1 MGDDDIIPPQPNLPP
16 NGGDTPTSNTND
28 IQGSFFKKSNAAD
41 TTSLEKPG
49 DEIGPYKLLTQ
60 IGEGGFGT
68 VWMAERRKPFVQR
81 VALKIIKAGMDS
93 KNVLARF
100 DQERQAL
107 ALMNHPNIAKVLD
120 GGLTPAGRPYFAMEY
135 VKGEPI
141 TNFCDNRK
149 LSLKDRLQLFT
160 QVCDAIQ
167 HAHTKGIIH
176 RDLKPGNI
184 LVTSGEGDAAQAKVI
199 DFGVAKAL
207 TQRMSEQTIFT
218 ETGQMIGT
226 PEYMSPEQAE
236 PDASDI
242 DTRSDVYSLGVVLY
256 ELLCGALPFEKK
268 ELRNKAY
275 REVQRMIRED
285 DPPTP
290 AARLSSIAK
299 SDTALSSRIATARRE
314 LPVSLNHTLKS
325 ELEWIPLKALRKERN
340 ERYETPNDLAD
351 DIRNYIDGK
360 PLIAAPVSKAYRM
373 RKYVRRNR
381 GLVVAVG
388 AIVAALVIGLGV
400 ASWQWRVAEGQK
412 TETEQALKQIEN
424 EVAIAST
431 RRGFDALN
439 ANYLSLAFE
448 EKDQLKEG
456 GWAERFT
463 TRLLSSLLDQ
473 SIDVLKGHKDVVI
486 SVAFSPDGNTIASGS
501 RDKTIRL
508 WDRASTKEIAAHK
521 SSGICVAFS
530 PDGNTI
536 ASASLGGTIL
546 LLDCASA
553 KRIAVLKGH
562 VDSVNCIA
570 FSPDGNTIA
579 SASYEMTSAFSDG
592 TIRLWDRASAK
603 EIAVYERS
611 GTYVAFSP
619 DGYAIAS
626 ADGNTIRLWDR
637 ASAKEIAVLMGH
649 KNIVNSVAFSPDG
662 NTIASASDDNTIRL
676 WDRASGKEVAVL
688 KGHEDVVISVAFSPD
703 GNTIASASNDGT
715 IRLWDRGSVNEI
727 PLLRGHKEQATCVA
741 FSPDGNT
748 IASASSDGTIRL
760 WDRASAKEIAVLM
773 GHKNIV
779 NSVAFSPDGNI
790 IASASDDKTIQLWD
804 RASAKQIAVLKGHE
818 NGVTCVAFSPD
829 GNTIA
834 SASDENIRLWD
845 RASAKEIAVLGIGGI
860 CVAFSLDGNTIASA
874 FSKEIYVW
882 NRASLKLIQLLL
894 GQDAKVKS
902 SFDYNVASVAFSPD
916 GKYIASS
923 SYDTV
928 IRLWDRA
935 SAKQI
940 AVLKGHEN
948 GITCVAFSPD
958 GNTIASASNDKTIR
972 LWNAGALRDRL
983 PMFQARHAQIATAK
997 KILAAD
1003 LVSAGTD
1010 SAALENLKTKVL
1022 ADPGLTGDARTATMI
1037 ALSEVELAIE
1047 IKDLKNQKHIQ
1058 YPITFTK
1065 VAAENGNLT
1074 DIKVAAE
1081 NGNFTEAVT
1090 LAASLPIEQLDATT
1104 LNDLAWKITTE
1115 WHSDDRVRDLRL
1127 ALRMAQK
1134 CVELNLGKEAASL
1147 DTLARVHWELGD
1159 KAKAIEIQR
1168 EAVGL
1173 LDVKNAFSAEM
1184 VAEMRASLHKY
1195 ETENAPTP
1203 TDKPTTLPAPPVT
1216 APTAPSITAPTSAS
1230 TPAVQPTATP
1240 VPH

>member
-1 MGDDDIIPPQPNLPP
+1 MGDEDIIPPQPNLPQD
-16 NGGDTPTSNTND
+16 GDNTPTTNTND
-28 IQGSFFKKSNAAD
+28 LQGSFFINKSAAD

-256 ELLCGALPFEKK
+256 ELLCGSLPFEKK
-268 ELRNKAY
+268 ELRSKAY

-314 LPVSLNHTLKS
+314 LPVSLNHALKS

-340 ERYETPNDLAD
+340 ERYETPSDLAD

-381 GLVVAVG
+381 SLVVAVG
-388 AIVAALVIGLGV
+388 AIISALVIGLGV
-400 ASWQWRVAEGQK
+400 ASWQWRVAEAQTIEADSARELAQAETVRAEAQTKIAETQK
-412 TETEQALKQIEN
+412 TETEQALKQIKT

-439 ANYLSLAFE
+439 ANNPSLGFV
-448 EKDQLKEG
+448 EKDQLKQS
-456 GWAERFT
+456 GWADRFT
-463 TRLLSSLLDQ
+463 TRLLGSLLDQ
-473 SIDVLKGHKDVVI
+473 SIAVLKGHESGVWSVTFSPDGNTIASASEDKTIRLWDRTSAKEIAVLKGHEDGVTSVAFSPDGNTIASASHDKTIRLWDRASANEIAVLKGHKSWVNCVAFSPDGNTIASASGDTTIRLWDRASTKEIAVLKGHEEEVI

-501 RDKTIRL
+501 WDK
-508 WDRASTKEIAAHK
+508 
-521 SSGICVAFS
+521 
-530 PDGNTI
+530 
-536 ASASLGGTIL
+536 
-546 LLDCASA
+546 
-553 KRIAVLKGH
+553 
-562 VDSVNCIA
+562 
-570 FSPDGNTIA
+570 
-579 SASYEMTSAFSDG
+579 
-592 TIRLWDRASAK
+592 
-603 EIAVYERS
+603 
-611 GTYVAFSP
+611 
-619 DGYAIAS
+619 
-626 ADGNTIRLWDR
+626 TIRLWDR
-637 ASAKEIAVLMGH
+637 ASAKEIAVLKGH
-649 KNIVNSVAFSPDG
+649 ESWVNCVAFSPDG
-662 NTIASASDDNTIRL
+662 NAIASGSNDDTIRL
-676 WDRASGKEVAVL
+676 WDRASLKEIAVL
-688 KGHEDVVISVAFSPD
+688 KGHEKEVA
-703 GNTIASASNDGT
+703 
-715 IRLWDRGSVNEI
+715 
-727 PLLRGHKEQATCVA
+727 CVA

-748 IASASSDGTIRL
+748 IASASWDKTVRLWDRTSAKEIAVLTGHEDWVTSVAFSPDGKTIASASDDKTIRL
-760 WDRASAKEIAVLM
+760 WDRASAKEIAVL
-773 GHKNIV
+773 
-779 NSVAFSPDGNI
+779 
-790 IASASDDKTIQLWD
+790 
-804 RASAKQIAVLKGHE
+804 KGHE
-818 NGVTCVAFSPD
+818 EEVISVAFSPD

-834 SASDENIRLWD
+834 SGSWDKTIRLWD
-845 RASAKEIAVLGIGGI
+845 RASAKEIAVLKGHESSVN
-860 CVAFSLDGNTIASA
+860 CVTFSPDGNTIASG
-874 FSKEIYVW
+874 SWDK
-882 NRASLKLIQLLL
+882 
-894 GQDAKVKS
+894 
-902 SFDYNVASVAFSPD
+902 
-916 GKYIASS
+916 
-923 SYDTV
+923 T

-935 SAKQI
+935 SAKEI
-940 AVLKGHEN
+940 AVLKGHEKEVSS
-948 GITCVAFSPD
+948 VAFSPD
-958 GNTIASASNDKTIR
+958 GNTIASVSEDKTIR
-972 LWNAGALRDRL
+972 LWDAVALRDRFPAL
-983 PMFQARHAQIATAK
+983 QARRAQIATAK
-997 KILAAD
+997 KNLAAD
-1003 LVSAGTD
+1003 LASAGTD
-1010 SAALENLKTKVL
+1010 SAALQNLKTKVL
-1022 ADPGLTGDARTATMI
+1022 ADPGLTGDARVATMI
-1037 ALSEVELAIE
+1037 ALREPELAIE
-1047 IKDLKNQKHIQ
+1047 IEDLENQNRIKNQMALIHG
-1058 YPITFTK
+1058 
-1065 VAAENGNLT
+1065 AAET
-1074 DIKVAAE
+1074 
-1081 NGNFTEAVT
+1081 GNFTEAMT
-1090 LAASLPIEQLDATT
+1090 LAESLPIEQLDATT

-1115 WHSDDRVRDLRL
+1115 WHSDDRVRDVRL

-1134 CVELNLGKEAASL
+1134 CFELDLGKDAASL
-1147 DTLARVHWELGD
+1147 DTLAYLHWKLGD

-1168 EAVGL
+1168 KAVGHL
-1173 LDVKNAFSAEM
+1173 LVDTKENLQQNS
-1184 VAEMRASLHKY
+1184 EMRARLHKY

-1203 TDKPTTLPAPPVT
+1203 AATPTVQPAATPAP
-1216 APTAPSITAPTSAS
+1216 
-1230 TPAVQPTATP
+1230 
-1240 VPH
+1240 H

>member
-1 MGDDDIIPPQPNLPP
+1 MGDDDTIPPQHNLPQDGDETLQHP
-16 NGGDTPTSNTND
+16 NKDAVGNFFKNTN
-28 IQGSFFKKSNAAD
+28 AAH

-93 KNVLARF
+93 KSVLARF

-107 ALMNHPNIAKVLD
+107 AVMNHPNIAKVLD

-141 TNFCDNRK
+141 TNFCDKRK

-314 LPVSLNHTLKS
+314 LPVSLNHALKS

-340 ERYETPNDLAD
+340 ERYETPSDLAD

-400 ASWQWRVAEGQK
+400 ASWQWRVAEGQMQIAEAQK
-412 TETEQALKQIEN
+412 QIAETQRTETEQALQQIKTEL
-424 EVAIAST
+424 AIAST

-439 ANYLSLAFE
+439 ANNPSLAYIE
-448 EKDQLKEG
+448 TAQLKQG
-456 GWAERFT
+456 GWSDRFT
-463 TRLLSSLLDQ
+463 TRLLGSLLDQ
-473 SIDVLKGHKDVVI
+473 SIAVLKEYEDGVLC
-486 SVAFSPDGNTIASGS
+486 VALSPDGNTIALAS
-501 RDKTIRL
+501 RDK
-508 WDRASTKEIAAHK
+508 
-521 SSGICVAFS
+521 
-530 PDGNTI
+530 
-536 ASASLGGTIL
+536 
-546 LLDCASA
+546 
-553 KRIAVLKGH
+553 
-562 VDSVNCIA
+562 
-570 FSPDGNTIA
+570 
-579 SASYEMTSAFSDG
+579 
-592 TIRLWDRASAK
+592 
-603 EIAVYERS
+603 
-611 GTYVAFSP
+611 
-619 DGYAIAS
+619 
-626 ADGNTIRLWDR
+626 TIRLWDR
-637 ASAKEIAVLMGH
+637 ASAKEIAVLKGHEEWVKSVAFSPDGNTIASGSYDKTIRLWDRASAKEIAVLNGHEGGVSCVAFSPDGNTIASGSNDTTIRLWNRASAKEIAVLKGGGVFALIESVAFSPDGNTIASGSYDKTIRLWDRASPKEIAVLNGHEGGVSCVAFSPDGNTIASADGETIRLRDRASAKEIAVLRGHRGHGVWIRSVAFSPDGNTIALGFGDNTIQLWALAALKEISVLNGH
-649 KNIVNSVAFSPDG
+649 KTTVYCIAFSPDGNIIASGSEDETIRLWDRASAKEIAVLKGHKSDVFCVAFSPDG

-676 WDRASGKEVAVL
+676 WDRASAKEIALL
-688 KGHEDVVISVAFSPD
+688 KGHESAVRSVAFSPDGNTIASASDDKTIRLWDRASAKEIAVLIGHEGVVISVAFSPD
-703 GNTIASASNDGT
+703 GNTIASSSGDNT
-715 IRLWDRGSVNEI
+715 TRLWNRASAKEI
-727 PLLRGHKEQATCVA
+727 AVLKGHESAVRSVA

-748 IASASSDGTIRL
+748 IASASDDKTIRL
-760 WDRASAKEIAVLM
+760 WDRASAKEIAVL
-773 GHKNIV
+773 
-779 NSVAFSPDGNI
+779 
-790 IASASDDKTIQLWD
+790 
-804 RASAKQIAVLKGHE
+804 KGHE
-818 NGVTCVAFSPD
+818 EWVRSVAFSPD

-834 SASDENIRLWD
+834 SSSGDNTIRLWD
-845 RASAKEIAVLGIGGI
+845 RASTKE
-860 CVAFSLDGNTIASA
+860 
-874 FSKEIYVW
+874 
-882 NRASLKLIQLLL
+882 
-894 GQDAKVKS
+894 
-902 SFDYNVASVAFSPD
+902 
-916 GKYIASS
+916 
-923 SYDTV
+923 
-928 IRLWDRA
+928 
-935 SAKQI
+935 I
-940 AVLKGHEN
+940 AVLKGHKK
-948 GITCVAFSPD
+948 GVTSVAFSPD
-958 GNTIASASNDKTIR
+958 GNTIASGSWDDTIR
-972 LWNAGALRDRL
+972 LWDAVALRDRFPAL
-983 PMFQARHAQIATAK
+983 QARRAQIATAK
-997 KILAAD
+997 KNLAAD
-1003 LVSAGTD
+1003 LASADKD

-1037 ALSEVELAIE
+1037 ALREVELNAELIQKQADALKAAQ
-1047 IKDLKNQKHIQ
+1047 IK
-1058 YPITFTK
+1058 
-1065 VAAENGNLT
+1065 A
-1074 DIKVAAE
+1074 
-1081 NGNFTEAVT
+1081 
-1090 LAASLPIEQLDATT
+1090 
-1104 LNDLAWKITTE
+1104 
-1115 WHSDDRVRDLRL
+1115 
-1127 ALRMAQK
+1127 
-1134 CVELNLGKEAASL
+1134 
-1147 DTLARVHWELGD
+1147 
-1159 KAKAIEIQR
+1159 
-1168 EAVGL
+1168 
-1173 LDVKNAFSAEM
+1173 
-1184 VAEMRASLHKY
+1184 
-1195 ETENAPTP
+1195 TP
-1203 TDKPTTLPAPPVT
+1203 TEKPATLPAPPVA
-1216 APTAPSITAPTSAS
+1216 APTAP
-1230 TPAVQPTATP
+1230 
-1240 VPH
+1240 

>member
-1 MGDDDIIPPQPNLPP
+1 MGDDDTIPPQHNLPQDGDETLQHP
-16 NGGDTPTSNTND
+16 NKDAVGNFFKNTN
-28 IQGSFFKKSNAAD
+28 AAH

-93 KNVLARF
+93 KSVLARF

-107 ALMNHPNIAKVLD
+107 AVMNHPNIAKVLD

-135 VKGEPI
+135 VKGESI

-603 EIAVYERS
+603 EIAVLKGHDGFINSVAFSPDGNTIASASANSTIRLWDRASAKEIAVYERS

-972 LWNAGALRDRL
+972 LWDRVSAKQIAVLKGHKNGITCIAFSPDGNTIASASNDKTIRLWNAGALRDRL
-983 PMFQARHAQIATAK
+983 PMFQARRAQIATAK
-997 KILAAD
+997 KNLAAD
-1003 LVSAGTD
+1003 LASAGTD

-1037 ALSEVELAIE
+1037 ALREVELNAVLI
-1047 IKDLKNQKHIQ
+1047 QKQ
-1058 YPITFTK
+1058 
-1065 VAAENGNLT
+1065 A
-1074 DIKVAAE
+1074 D
-1081 NGNFTEAVT
+1081 
-1090 LAASLPIEQLDATT
+1090 
-1104 LNDLAWKITTE
+1104 
-1115 WHSDDRVRDLRL
+1115 
-1127 ALRMAQK
+1127 
-1134 CVELNLGKEAASL
+1134 ELEAAQL
-1147 DTLARVHWELGD
+1147 KATL
-1159 KAKAIEIQR
+1159 
-1168 EAVGL
+1168 
-1173 LDVKNAFSAEM
+1173 
-1184 VAEMRASLHKY
+1184 
-1195 ETENAPTP
+1195 TE
-1203 TDKPTTLPAPPVT
+1203 KPATLSAPPVT
-1216 APTAPSITAPTSAS
+1216 APTAPSITAPTPAS

>member
-1 MGDDDIIPPQPNLPP
+1 MGDDDTIPPQPNLPQDDDETLQYP
-16 NGGDTPTSNTND
+16 DKD
-28 IQGSFFKKSNAAD
+28 AVGSFFKKTNAAD

-49 DEIGPYKLLTQ
+49 DEIGPYKLLSQ

-93 KNVLARF
+93 KSVLARF

-107 ALMNHPNIAKVLD
+107 AVMNHPNIAKVLD

-314 LPVSLNHTLKS
+314 LPVSLNHALKS

-340 ERYETPNDLAD
+340 ERYETPRDLAD

-412 TETEQALKQIEN
+412 QIAEAQTIEADSARELAQAETVRAEAQTKIAETQKTETEQALKQIKT

-439 ANYLSLAFE
+439 ANNPSLAYVE
-448 EKDQLKEG
+448 ETQLKQS
-456 GWAERFT
+456 GWADRFT
-463 TRLLSSLLDQ
+463 TRLLGSLLDQ
-473 SIDVLKGHKDVVI
+473 SI
-486 SVAFSPDGNTIASGS
+486 
-501 RDKTIRL
+501 
-508 WDRASTKEIAAHK
+508 
-521 SSGICVAFS
+521 
-530 PDGNTI
+530 
-536 ASASLGGTIL
+536 
-546 LLDCASA
+546 
-553 KRIAVLKGH
+553 
-562 VDSVNCIA
+562 
-570 FSPDGNTIA
+570 
-579 SASYEMTSAFSDG
+579 
-592 TIRLWDRASAK
+592 
-603 EIAVYERS
+603 
-611 GTYVAFSP
+611 
-619 DGYAIAS
+619 
-626 ADGNTIRLWDR
+626 
-637 ASAKEIAVLMGH
+637 
-649 KNIVNSVAFSPDG
+649 
-662 NTIASASDDNTIRL
+662 
-676 WDRASGKEVAVL
+676 AVL
-688 KGHEDVVISVAFSPD
+688 KGHEGGD
-703 GNTIASASNDGT
+703 
-715 IRLWDRGSVNEI
+715 
-727 PLLRGHKEQATCVA
+727 TCVA

-748 IASASSDGTIRL
+748 IASASTDNTIRL
-760 WDRASAKEIAVLM
+760 WDAV
-773 GHKNIV
+773 
-779 NSVAFSPDGNI
+779 
-790 IASASDDKTIQLWD
+790 
-804 RASAKQIAVLKGHE
+804 
-818 NGVTCVAFSPD
+818 
-829 GNTIA
+829 
-834 SASDENIRLWD
+834 
-845 RASAKEIAVLGIGGI
+845 
-860 CVAFSLDGNTIASA
+860 
-874 FSKEIYVW
+874 
-882 NRASLKLIQLLL
+882 
-894 GQDAKVKS
+894 
-902 SFDYNVASVAFSPD
+902 
-916 GKYIASS
+916 
-923 SYDTV
+923 
-928 IRLWDRA
+928 
-935 SAKQI
+935 
-940 AVLKGHEN
+940 
-948 GITCVAFSPD
+948 
-958 GNTIASASNDKTIR
+958 
-972 LWNAGALRDRL
+972 ALRDRFPAL
-983 PMFQARHAQIATAK
+983 QARRAQIATAK
-997 KILAAD
+997 KNLAAD
-1003 LVSAGTD
+1003 LASAGTD

-1037 ALSEVELAIE
+1037 ALREPELAIE
-1047 IKDLKNQKHIQ
+1047 IQDLENQNRIKNQITLIQ
-1058 YPITFTK
+1058 G
-1065 VAAENGNLT
+1065 AAET
-1074 DIKVAAE
+1074 
-1081 NGNFTEAVT
+1081 GNFTEAVT

-1104 LNDLAWKITTE
+1104 LNELAWKITTE

-1168 EAVGL
+1168 EAVGHL
-1173 LDVKNAFSAEM
+1173 LADTENLQQNSEIR
-1184 VAEMRASLHKY
+1184 ESLHKY

-1203 TDKPTTLPAPPVT
+1203 TAKPATLPAPPVT
-1216 APTAPSITAPTSAS
+1216 APTAPPITAPMPAS

>member
-1 MGDDDIIPPQPNLPP
+1 MGDEDIIPPQPNLPQD
-16 NGGDTPTSNTND
+16 GDNTPTTNTND
-28 IQGSFFKKSNAAD
+28 LQGSFFINKSAAD

-120 GGLTPAGRPYFAMEY
+120 GGLTPSGRPYFAMEY

-256 ELLCGALPFEKK
+256 ELLCGSLPFEKK
-268 ELRNKAY
+268 ELRSKAY

-314 LPVSLNHTLKS
+314 LPVSLNHALKS

-340 ERYETPNDLAD
+340 ERYETPSDLAD

-381 GLVVAVG
+381 SLVVAVG
-388 AIVAALVIGLGV
+388 AIISALVIGLGV
-400 ASWQWRVAEGQK
+400 ASWQWRVAEAQKQIAEAQTVAADSARELAQAETVRAEAQTKIAETQK
-412 TETEQALKQIEN
+412 TETEQALKQIKT

-439 ANYLSLAFE
+439 ANNPSLAFVE
-448 EKDQLKEG
+448 TGQLKQS
-456 GWAERFT
+456 GWADRFT
-463 TRLLSSLLDQ
+463 TRLLGSLLDQ
-473 SIDVLKGHKDVVI
+473 SIAVLKGHEDHVVCVAFSPDGNI
-486 SVAFSPDGNTIASGS
+486 IASASWDKAIRLWDRASAKEIAVLKGHEEAVSSVAFSPDGNTIASGS
-501 RDKTIRL
+501 YD
-508 WDRASTKEIAAHK
+508 
-521 SSGICVAFS
+521 
-530 PDGNTI
+530 
-536 ASASLGGTIL
+536 
-546 LLDCASA
+546 
-553 KRIAVLKGH
+553 
-562 VDSVNCIA
+562 
-570 FSPDGNTIA
+570 
-579 SASYEMTSAFSDG
+579 
-592 TIRLWDRASAK
+592 
-603 EIAVYERS
+603 
-611 GTYVAFSP
+611 
-619 DGYAIAS
+619 
-626 ADGNTIRLWDR
+626 NTIRLWDR
-637 ASAKEIAVLMGH
+637 ASAKEIAVLKGH
-649 KNIVNSVAFSPDG
+649 ESYVGSVAFSPDG
-662 NTIASASDDNTIRL
+662 NTIASGSDDM
-676 WDRASGKEVAVL
+676 
-688 KGHEDVVISVAFSPD
+688 
-703 GNTIASASNDGT
+703 
-715 IRLWDRGSVNEI
+715 
-727 PLLRGHKEQATCVA
+727 
-741 FSPDGNT
+741 
-748 IASASSDGTIRL
+748 TIRL
-760 WDRASAKEIAVLM
+760 WDRASAKEIAVL
-773 GHKNIV
+773 
-779 NSVAFSPDGNI
+779 
-790 IASASDDKTIQLWD
+790 
-804 RASAKQIAVLKGHE
+804 KGHE
-818 NGVTCVAFSPD
+818 NVVTCVAFSPD

-834 SASDENIRLWD
+834 SASWDNTIRLWD
-845 RASAKEIAVLGIGGI
+845 RASAKEIAVLKGHE
-860 CVAFSLDGNTIASA
+860 S
-874 FSKEIYVW
+874 YV
-882 NRASLKLIQLLL
+882 
-894 GQDAKVKS
+894 G
-902 SFDYNVASVAFSPD
+902 SVAFSPD
-916 GKYIASS
+916 GNTIASGS
-923 SYDTV
+923 DDMT

-935 SAKQI
+935 SAKEI

-948 GITCVAFSPD
+948 VVTCVAFSPD
-958 GNTIASASNDKTIR
+958 GNTIASASWDNTIR
-972 LWNAGALRDRL
+972 LWDRASSNEIAVLKGHEKEVISVALSPDGNTIASASADNSIRLWDAVAFRDRFPAL
-983 PMFQARHAQIATAK
+983 QARRAQIATAK
-997 KILAAD
+997 KNLAAD
-1003 LVSAGTD
+1003 IASAGTD

-1022 ADPGLTGDARTATMI
+1022 ADPSLTGDARVATMI
-1037 ALSEVELAIE
+1037 VLRETELAIE
-1047 IKDLKNQKHIQ
+1047 IKDLENQNRIKNQ
-1058 YPITFTK
+1058 ITLIK
-1065 VAAENGNLT
+1065 GAAET
-1074 DIKVAAE
+1074 
-1081 NGNFTEAVT
+1081 GNFTEAVT
-1090 LAASLPIEQLDATT
+1090 LAASLPIEQLDAKT
-1104 LNDLAWKITTE
+1104 LHELVWKITTE
-1115 WHSDDRVRDLRL
+1115 WESDDRVRDLRL

-1134 CVELNLGKEAASL
+1134 CAELDLGKDTASL
-1147 DTLARVHWELGD
+1147 DTLAYVHWELGD

-1168 EAVGL
+1168 KAVEL
-1173 LDVKNAFSAEM
+1173 LDVKNAFSPET
-1184 VAEMRASLHKY
+1184 VAEIRESLHKY

-1203 TDKPTTLPAPPVT
+1203 AATPTVQPAATPAP
-1216 APTAPSITAPTSAS
+1216 
-1230 TPAVQPTATP
+1230 
-1240 VPH
+1240 H